1 MLSIQYDPEGV
12 ASYGV
17 LCIAINMQ
25 SLRDCGAR
33 CGGVA
38 CLRRRIK
45 GFFLVITTP
54 APPLKGGE
62 FWGDFFGF
70 FLPRS
75 VTFCVSRLEGRSVRS
90 TERSEARKVATRSE
104 AKGHAQSNG

>member
-1 MLSIQYDPEGV
+1 MVSIQYDPEGGRILWGV
-12 ASYGV
+12 VHCYKHAIPSGLWRAMRGCGLSAQTDKTIFFSY
-17 LCIAINMQ
+17 NH
-25 SLRDCGAR
+25 
-33 CGGVA
+33 
-38 CLRRRIK
+38 
-45 GFFLVITTP
+45 P

-62 FWGDFFGF
+62 LWGDFFGF

-104 AKGHAQSNG
+104 A